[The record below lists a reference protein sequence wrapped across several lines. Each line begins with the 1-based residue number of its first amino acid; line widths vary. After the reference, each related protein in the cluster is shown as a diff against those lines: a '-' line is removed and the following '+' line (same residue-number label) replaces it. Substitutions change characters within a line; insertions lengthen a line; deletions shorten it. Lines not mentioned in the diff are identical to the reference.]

1 MTRTWVTTV
10 PLVIHK
16 NRIPGKDLPTPQVL
30 FGNKSKQFAIDSSHL
45 LNPVTEEVSEVTM
58 GCNVTVV

>member
-1 MTRTWVTTV
+1 MTRTWVTSV

-16 NRIPGKDLPTPQVL
+16 IRIPRKDLPTPPAL
-30 FGNKSKQFAIDSSHL
+30 SENKSKQFAIDSSHL
-45 LNPVTEEVSEVTM
+45 PNPVTEEVSEVTM